1 MPKKRPP
8 PTLDELL
15 EKIPNRPD
23 PKVFGKRRYMAKATK
38 KSLFHFLFDLFMWNE
53 IVPREKRRTDGGIAA
68 VVLAEFPNHTS
79 LRKNLDSEKH
89 GINYYRQLFNTGRLS
104 KGQPAPYVSFR
115 YDMQGNRISSRTGKS
130 LSAREQK
137 ALLERYRS
145 KFLKKQQLTEEK
157 ATSTKL
163 ESA

>member
-15 EKIPNRPD
+15 DNIPNRPD
-23 PKVFGKRRYMAKATK
+23 PKVFGKRRFMAKATK

-53 IVPREKRRTDGGIAA
+53 IAPREKRRTDGGIAA
-68 VVLAEFPNHTS
+68 IVLAEFPTYVS
-79 LRKNLDSEKH
+79 LRRNLDSEKH

-115 YDMQGNRISSRTGKS
+115 YDLQGNRISSRTGVP
-130 LSAREQK
+130 LTARQQK
-137 ALLERYRS
+137 ELLEHYRG
-145 KFLKKQQLTEEK
+145 KFLKKQQLIEEK
-157 ATSTKL
+157 RNHETTQD
-163 ESA
+163 